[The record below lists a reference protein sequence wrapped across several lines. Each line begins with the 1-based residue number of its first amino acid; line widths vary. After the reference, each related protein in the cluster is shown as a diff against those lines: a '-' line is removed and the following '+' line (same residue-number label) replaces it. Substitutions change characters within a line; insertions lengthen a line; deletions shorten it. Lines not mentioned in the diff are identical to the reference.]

1 LNDINRA
8 VVRRAMNARMS
19 NTAPAKSA
27 RAVRRR
33 ERHPRDLPSTAM
45 REKQKGGVG
54 AWLSLPEVG
63 WLTAHSKSHVF
74 RTAMGVGI
82 AAGQQSAE

>member
-33 ERHPRDLPSTAM
+33 DRPPRDLPSPTT
-45 REKQKGGVG
+45 RE
-54 AWLSLPEVG
+54 
-63 WLTAHSKSHVF
+63 
-74 RTAMGVGI
+74 
-82 AAGQQSAE
+82 